1 MKPGK
6 KSILLSLIAVL
17 ILIFFLFDLSR
28 FFDFAYIKSQ
38 QTSLSTFVE
47 NNLWLSTGIYFTVYV
62 VSTGLS
68 LPGAAVLTL
77 LGGALFGT
85 LTGSIVVSFA
95 STFGATL
102 AFWVARYIARGFV
115 SRRFSRLLEP
125 INDGIARDGIFYLLT
140 LRLIPLFPFFA
151 INLVMGVTNMPV
163 RTYYWVSQLGMLP
176 ATIIYV
182 NAGTQLAA
190 LESTQ
195 DILSPALLGSL
206 ALLGIFPW
214 IARFAVKVVQRER
227 IYRKFSKPSQFDRN
241 LIVIGAGAGGL
252 VTAYIAAAVKAK
264 VTLIEKN
271 KMGGDCLNTGCVPS
285 KALIRTSRFLSDT
298 RNAEQLGIRKT
309 EVEFDFPQIM
319 QRVHDTIKKIEPHDS
334 VERYEKLGVECIS
347 GTAKLTSPWEVE
359 INGQRLT
366 APNIVL
372 ATGGRP
378 KIPDIPGINDVQPL
392 TSDTLWELDELPPR
406 LLILGAGAIAC
417 ELGQCFNQFGS
428 QVTIALRGEQ
438 ILSREDSDA
447 AQLVADRLSNEGIDI
462 RYAHKPKEFRK
473 TDHGFEMVASHNGDQ
488 VVVGFDRL
496 LVATGRI
503 ANLEGLGLEQLGIDT
518 QDRDLLEVDRFL
530 QTRCPNILAC
540 GDLVGP
546 HQFTHAAGHQAWY
559 AAVNALFGKV
569 KKFAVDHRY
578 IPFTTYTSP
587 EVARIGLNEKEAS
600 AKGIRYEVTRY
611 DLSDLD
617 RAITDATDYGMVK
630 VLTVPGKDSILG
642 VTLVGAHASDMLAEF
657 ALAMRHGL
665 GLNKILGTI
674 HAYPTFPE
682 ANKFAAGEWKRA
694 HAPEKLLK
702 WVEKYHRWRRGEKQ
716 DATSPQPANEVT
728 PDK

>member
-6 KSILLSLIAVL
+6 KSILLGLIALLVL
-17 ILIFFLFDLSR
+17 SFFLFDLGR

-38 QTSLSTFVE
+38 QANLSSFVE
-47 NNLWLSTGIYFTVYV
+47 NNLWLSIGIYFAVYV

-95 STFGATL
+95 STLGATL
-102 AFWVARYIARGFV
+102 AFLVARYIARGFV
-115 SRRFSRLLEP
+115 SRRFSRLLDP
-125 INDGIARDGIFYLLT
+125 INSGIARDGVFYLLT

-151 INLVMGVTNMPV
+151 INLVMGVTKMPV

-214 IARFAVKVVQRER
+214 IARFGIKIAQRKR
-227 IYRKFSKPSQFDRN
+227 IYRKFSKPTQFDRN

-285 KALIRTSRFLSDT
+285 KALIRTSRFLADT
-298 RNAEQLGIRKT
+298 RNAEQLGIRKA
-309 EVEFDFPQIM
+309 EVEFDFPAIM
-319 QRVHDTIKKIEPHDS
+319 QRVQDTIKKIEPHDS
-334 VERYEKLGVECIS
+334 VERYEKLGVECLS
-347 GTAKLTSPWEVE
+347 GTAKLISPWEVE

-392 TSDTLWELDELPPR
+392 TSDTLWELNELPSR

-428 QVTIALRGEQ
+428 QVTIALRGQQ

-447 AQLVADRLSNEGIDI
+447 AQLVADKLSNEGIDI

-473 TDHGFEMVASHNGDQ
+473 TESGFQMVADHNGEQ
-488 VVVGFDRL
+488 VTVGSTDCL
-496 LVATGRI
+496 SPPGASPIWKGLAWNNSASTPRI
-503 ANLEGLGLEQLGIDT
+503 AICLKST
-518 QDRDLLEVDRFL
+518 AS
-530 QTRCPNILAC
+530 CKPA
-540 GDLVGP
+540 
-546 HQFTHAAGHQAWY
+546 
-559 AAVNALFGKV
+559 
-569 KKFAVDHRY
+569 
-578 IPFTTYTSP
+578 
-587 EVARIGLNEKEAS
+587 ARIFLPA
-600 AKGIRYEVTRY
+600 
-611 DLSDLD
+611 
-617 RAITDATDYGMVK
+617 
-630 VLTVPGKDSILG
+630 
-642 VTLVGAHASDMLAEF
+642 VTLSA
-657 ALAMRHGL
+657 
-665 GLNKILGTI
+665 
-674 HAYPTFPE
+674 PTSSRTLQAIRP
-682 ANKFAAGEWKRA
+682 GM
-694 HAPEKLLK
+694 
-702 WVEKYHRWRRGEKQ
+702 
-716 DATSPQPANEVT
+716 PQ
-728 PDK
+728 

>member
-6 KSILLSLIAVL
+6 KSLLLGLITLL
-17 ILIFFLFDLSR
+17 ILSFFLFDLAR
-28 FFDFAYIKSQ
+28 FFDFTYIKSQ
-38 QTSLSTFVE
+38 QASLSTFVE
-47 NNLWLSTGIYFTVYV
+47 SNLWLSIGIYFAVYV
-62 VSTGLS
+62 ISTGLS

-95 STFGATL
+95 STIGATL
-102 AFWVARYIARGFV
+102 AFLVARYLARSFV
-115 SRRFSRLLEP
+115 SRRFSRLLDP
-125 INDGIARDGIFYLLT
+125 INSGIARDGVFYLLT

-151 INLVMGVTNMPV
+151 INLVMGITKMPV

-214 IARFAVKVVQRER
+214 IARFGVKIAQRRR
-227 IYRKFSKPSQFDRN
+227 IYRKYKKPTQFDRN

-285 KALIRTSRFLSDT
+285 KALIRTSRFLADT
-298 RNAEQLGIRKT
+298 RNAEQLGIRKA

-319 QRVHDTIKKIEPHDS
+319 QRVQNTIKKIEPHDS
-334 VERYEKLGVECIS
+334 VERYEKLGVECLS
-347 GTAKLTSPWEVE
+347 GTATLVTPWEVE

-378 KIPDIPGINDVQPL
+378 KIPDLPGINDVQPL
-392 TSDTLWELDELPPR
+392 TSDTLWELNELPPR

-428 QVTIALRGEQ
+428 QVTIALRGQQ

-447 AQLVADRLSNEGIDI
+447 AQLVADKLSNEGINI
-462 RYAHKPKEFRK
+462 RYAHKPQEFRA
-473 TDHGFEMVASHNGDQ
+473 TDNGFEMVADHNGQQ
-488 VVVGFDRL
+488 VVLGFDRL

-503 ANLEGLGLEQLGIDT
+503 ANLEGLGLEQFGIDT

-569 KKFAVDHRY
+569 KKFAVDHRH

-600 AKGIRYEVTRY
+600 AKGISYEVTRY

-617 RAITDATDYGMVK
+617 RAITDSADYGMVK
-630 VLTVPGKDSILG
+630 VLTAPGKDRILG
-642 VTLVGAHASDMLAEF
+642 VTLVGSRASDMLAEF

-682 ANKFAAGEWKRA
+682 ANKLAAGEWKRA

-702 WVEKYHRWRRGEKQ
+702 WVEKYHHWRRGEKLDTTHPQ
-716 DATSPQPANEVT
+716 AANDATPG
-728 PDK
+728 K